1 MTYIHDILYIP
12 GTFTLFYKTY
22 QPVDIVIFNMEINV
36 EYQLGYGIMLLLC
49 YLFIKYLLCFYF
61 YFLNFFFLLFKN
73 LK

>member
-49 YLFIKYLLCFYF
+49 YLCLNIYF
-61 YFLNFFFLLFKN
+61 AFTFTF
-73 LK
+73 

>member
-49 YLFIKYLLCFYF
+49 YLFIFTLL
-61 YFLNFFFLLFKN
+61 LLLLFK
-73 LK
+73 LFFFII